1 MILGRP
7 SQSKSH
13 QKPTF
18 QGFWHGPPL
27 GELNL
32 ACLRSFVD
40 LGYSFEIYTYEEFDL
55 PSGVIS
61 RDAEKIIPFKD
72 LFYFDN
78 VGSNA
83 RDLGPFSDL
92 FRFKLLSERGGWW
105 VDVDTICLSE
115 NIPKIDRAWAQ
126 EQPEVDPTQIG
137 PGQLALGKGDPLAVE
152 LYMRC
157 LEISQTPFGC
167 RNALGPGLL
176 SSVIRERA
184 LPPNIYGQSHTF
196 FPIRFVE
203 MYKLWLPEFRDEV
216 EEKVRGAIF
225 LPIYQSFPLAIG
237 LDPSKLPPSGSYLGE
252 FCRRYTENYITRP
265 KHSVE
270 EIHLGTRE
278 YLRSHSKWAFDQL
291 NTVSGEG
298 SLDFFGL

>member
-1 MILGRP
+1 MSLDRL
-7 SQSKSH
+7 SRSK
-13 QKPTF
+13 QPPKAVF

-40 LGYSFEIYTYEEFDL
+40 LGYTFELYTYEAFDL
-55 PSGVIS
+55 PPTIVLK
-61 RDAEKIIPFKD
+61 DAAEIIPLQD

-78 VGSNA
+78 VGSNTK
-83 RDLGPFSDL
+83 DLGPFSDL

-105 VDVDTICLSE
+105 VDVDTICLSP
-115 NIPKIDRAWAQ
+115 NIPQLDRAWAQ
-126 EQPEVDPTQIG
+126 EQPEIDPTQIG

-157 LEISQTPFGC
+157 LAISQTAFEF
-167 RNALGPGLL
+167 RNALGPRLF
-176 SSVIRERA
+176 SSVIKERA
-184 LPPNIYGQSHTF
+184 LPHNIYGQSHTF

-203 MYKLWLPEFRDEV
+203 MYKLWLPDFRDEV
-216 EEKVRGAIF
+216 EEKVRDAIF

-237 LDPSKLPPSGSYLGE
+237 LDSSRLPPSGSYLGE
-252 FCRRYTENYITRP
+252 FCRRHTENYATRA
-265 KHSVE
+265 KHGVE
-270 EIHLGTRE
+270 EIRLGTRE
-278 YLRSHSKWAFDQL
+278 YLREHSKWALDEL
-291 NTVSGEG
+291 NRVSGEG